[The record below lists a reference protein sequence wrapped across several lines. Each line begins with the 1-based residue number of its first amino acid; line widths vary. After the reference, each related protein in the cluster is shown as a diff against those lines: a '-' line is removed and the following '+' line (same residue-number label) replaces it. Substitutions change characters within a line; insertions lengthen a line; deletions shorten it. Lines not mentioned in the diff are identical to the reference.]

1 MTVQPRDFNAIQQ
14 ERHPGGIERRGAE
27 PSIALDESTVVSF
40 FDIVG
45 RLSDDPFA
53 VAALLGPDDPQG
65 WVVTPPHE
73 ANVRLP
79 AAPRASI
86 RRVRDGSS
94 LTGRNDS
101 GAPSDEAG
109 AVAAASC
116 PRRIL
121 RNKLLARSAR
131 RSETVPDWR
140 RPTGKCIK
148 EDLAP
153 LQDLNKDSVI
163 IIITSDAG

>member
-14 ERHPGGIERRGAE
+14 ERQPGGIERRGAE

-121 RNKLLARSAR
+121 RNKLLRTLGSILDVLTDLEDDGPN
-131 RSETVPDWR
+131 SDDWV
-140 RPTGKCIK
+140 
-148 EDLAP
+148 
-153 LQDLNKDSVI
+153 Q
-163 IIITSDAG
+163 